1 MTPGEI
7 IECPSLLWPL
17 VATSPGDITVCPSL
31 LWVTDKRTEHMKLFN
46 MVNEVGQHAIDRGCS
61 KDTFGNMQVGPVTV
75 FSKKETDD
83 IYGYTRN

>member
-1 MTPGEI
+1 
-7 IECPSLLWPL
+7 
-17 VATSPGDITVCPSL
+17 
-31 LWVTDKRTEHMKLFN
+31 MKLFN

-75 FSKKETDD
+75 FSKKETYD